1 MKKENRSTAQYE
13 IPLEILDQI
22 ADEPEVLSL
31 PHWHEL
37 VEIICIEEGELLLQ
51 LGEKKLTLTSG
62 QIVMINQ
69 YGIHSTSAEKRV
81 RGFVIFFLPSLLLN
95 SNKRSEDER
104 LLLDLLC
111 GAHSLLISKQEE
123 CADYLQAVDNL
134 RQIYRHYFSNEK
146 GHTLF
151 TRSNLHNFFGL
162 LLSRPSLG
170 IEIPNQNHRRQ
181 RERLDKISE
190 ILERRGTEAISL
202 ADIARELNL
211 STFRFCHIFK
221 ELTGYTFSQY
231 LIRYRLLRA
240 QEMLVESDIPV
251 IEVAMVCGFN
261 SVNYFNRVFKKI
273 TGYTPRAYRKKYRL
287 NID

>member
-22 ADEPEVLSL
+22 SDQPEVLSL

-37 VEIICIEEGELLLQ
+37 VEIIYIEEGELLLQ
-51 LGEKKLTLTSG
+51 LGEKNIILTSG
-62 QIVMINQ
+62 QMAMINQ
-69 YGIHSTSAEKRV
+69 YGIHSTSAENRV

-95 SNKRSEDER
+95 NNKRSEDER
-104 LLLDLLC
+104 LLTDLLC
-111 GAHSLLISKQEE
+111 GEHSLLIFKKEK
-123 CADYLQAVDNL
+123 CAEYHQAVDNV
-134 RQIYRHYFSNEK
+134 RQIYRRYFSKEK

-151 TRSNLHNFFGL
+151 IRSNLHNFFGL
-162 LLSRPSLG
+162 LLSHPSLG
-170 IEIPNQNHRRQ
+170 KEIPNLNHRRQ

-190 ILERRGTEAISL
+190 ILERRGTESISL

-231 LIRYRLLRA
+231 LIRHRLLKA
-240 QEMLVESDIPV
+240 QETLVESDIPI
-251 IEVAMVCGFN
+251 IEIAMVCGFN
-261 SVNYFNRVFKKI
+261 SVSYFNRVFKRI

-287 NID
+287 KIE